1 MTQTLVDKSTTFL
14 PGDRVI
20 IFSIDV
26 LGTIKSVRY
35 DSANKAIYT
44 VFTNDPAAVED
55 GVCYCREYE
64 IKSFGERHD

>member
-44 VFTNDPAAVED
+44 VFTSMPLMILFATKYA
-55 GVCYCREYE
+55 YTQ
-64 IKSFGERHD
+64 